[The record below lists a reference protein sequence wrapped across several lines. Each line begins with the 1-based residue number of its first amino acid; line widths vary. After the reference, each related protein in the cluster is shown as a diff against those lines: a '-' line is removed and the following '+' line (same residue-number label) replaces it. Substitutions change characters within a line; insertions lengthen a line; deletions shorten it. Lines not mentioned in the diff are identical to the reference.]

1 MSMNVKTV
9 AICTVLGIA
18 VIGSGAA
25 HAGAELAQKKGCLA
39 CHKVDM
45 KIVGPSFKDIAAKYK
60 GEDGAQAMLATKI
73 REGGSGNWGQV
84 PMPANPA
91 VTEDEASALAEWV
104 LAQ

>member
-1 MSMNVKTV
+1 MNFKTF
-9 AICTVLGIA
+9 ALGTALCIAVLGSGIA
-18 VIGSGAA
+18 S
-25 HAGAELAQKKGCLA
+25 AGQELAQQKGCLA

-45 KIVGPSFKDIAAKYK
+45 KIVGPSFKDIAAKYN
-60 GEDGAQAMLATKI
+60 GDDSAPAMLSIKI

-91 VTEDEASALAEWV
+91 VTEDEANALAEWV